1 MLKESIKEYL
11 SKVLECEFSLES
23 PKDRNL
29 AHFAMPCFSFAKELK
44 LAPNKIAVDFAEKLK
59 NCEIFSSVEAVNA
72 YVNFKLSNDFLD
84 KLCKN
89 ALNNP
94 EDFAKSP
101 KKNYKIL
108 LEYVSA
114 NPTGPLHIG
123 HARGAIYGDSLNKIA
138 KHLGY
143 TFDTEYYVNDAGN
156 QIDLLGESVI
166 LAIRDFVL
174 KENVE
179 YPESFY
185 GGEYMQELARIFY
198 DKFKDDFIN
207 NKTKIASLAKDEVL
221 KEIKQTLANA
231 RIKIDNYVSETAYY
245 PKLEETLEKLK
256 KAEATYLKDDKL
268 YLAST
273 KYGDDLDRVIVRED
287 GRGTYLAADI
297 VYHDDKLSRG
307 YDKVINIWG
316 ADHHGYIA
324 RVKAAM
330 SALGHDA
337 NNLEVILAQMVNL
350 LKNGQPY
357 KMSKRKGNVILFSDV
372 LDDIG
377 VDALRYIFISKRCDS
392 PLEFDVDEFKKQDN
406 SNPIFYINYAHA
418 RIHQIFAKA
427 NKNFND
433 VINVNLSNFKD
444 ENALNLLFDALA
456 LNDVLEDAF
465 NSRTLS
471 KLCDYLKQ
479 IASSFHKIYN
489 ETRVIGH
496 ENEEQYLKIF
506 AQVALCIKTG
516 FSLIGINAVS
526 RMEKE

>member
-1 MLKESIKEYL
+1 MLKDSVKEYL
-11 SKVLECEFSLES
+11 SKELDCNFSLES
-23 PKDRNL
+23 PKDRSL
-29 AHFAMPCFSFAKELK
+29 AHFAMPCFSFAKELRK
-44 LAPNKIAVDFAEKLK
+44 SPNQIAQDFANKLK
-59 NCEIFSSVEAVNA
+59 NCDIFSSVEAVNA
-72 YVNFKLSNDFLD
+72 YVNFKLSNEFLD

-94 EDFAKSP
+94 KDFAKSP
-101 KKNYKIL
+101 KKDYKIL

-123 HARGAIYGDSLNKIA
+123 HARGAIYGDSLNRIA

-156 QIDLLGESVI
+156 QIDLLGTSVI

-174 KENVE
+174 KEKVE

-185 GGEYMQELARIFY
+185 GGEYMQELAFKFY
-198 DKFKDDFIN
+198 EEFKNDYES
-207 NKTKIASLAKDEVL
+207 KKAEIANLAKDEVL

-231 RIKIDNYVSETAYY
+231 RIKIDNYVSETSYY
-245 PKLEETLEKLK
+245 SKLDETLNKLK
-256 KAEATYLKDDKL
+256 NANATYEKEGKL
-268 YLAST
+268 FLAST

-372 LDDIG
+372 LEDIG
-377 VDALRYIFISKRCDS
+377 ADALRYIFISKRCDS
-392 PLEFDVDEFKKQDN
+392 PLEFDVDEFKKQDS
-406 SNPIFYINYAHA
+406 SNPVFYINYAHA

-427 NKNFND
+427 NKSFDDVVNVDLSSFN
-433 VINVNLSNFKD
+433 D
-444 ENALNLLFDALA
+444 ENALNLLFDSLT

-471 KLCDYLKQ
+471 KVCDYLKQ

-489 ETRVIGH
+489 ETRVVGH

-506 AQVALCIKTG
+506 AQVALSIKTG
-516 FSLIGINAVS
+516 FDLIGINALT